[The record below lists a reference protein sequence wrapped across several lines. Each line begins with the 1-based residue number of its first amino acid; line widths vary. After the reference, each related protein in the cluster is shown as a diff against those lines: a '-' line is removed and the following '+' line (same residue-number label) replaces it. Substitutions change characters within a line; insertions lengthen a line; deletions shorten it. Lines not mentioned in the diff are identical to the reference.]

1 MYLVHFNHF
10 ILSVIFICSLLPY
23 PCCAVYKKEL
33 VFVNVVWRHGA
44 RSSLYD
50 FPLNPN
56 NGKKLWNE
64 EPGQL
69 TQIGMKMQYELGLFM
84 RKRYQNFLSKVYKNT
99 EIYIRSTDVDRTLMS
114 AESNLAG
121 LYPPESYQKW
131 NGSKTS
137 WQPIPV
143 HTVSV
148 DEDHVSVNILI
159 DQFKFHL
166 K

>member
-1 MYLVHFNHF
+1 
-10 ILSVIFICSLLPY
+10 
-23 PCCAVYKKEL
+23 
-33 VFVNVVWRHGA
+33 
-44 RSSLYD
+44 
-50 FPLNPN
+50 
-56 NGKKLWNE
+56 
-64 EPGQL
+64 
-69 TQIGMKMQYELGLFM
+69 
-84 RKRYQNFLSKVYKNT
+84 
-99 EIYIRSTDVDRTLMS
+99 MS